1 MKRFEIGARVSEPTY
16 GLGSVLA
23 VEDAFIRIQFD
34 DNTARKFLISLAKL
48 EPSSEPAPAGRPRA
62 RKRKTAGTT
71 AAKKTTKK
79 AAAKKATKK
88 ATKKTAKAE
97 PAAD

>member
-1 MKRFEIGARVSEPTY
+1 MKRFEIGARVNEPTY

-34 DNTARKFLISLAKL
+34 DNTARKFLIRLAKL

-62 RKRKTAGTT
+62 RKRKAVGAKTAT
-71 AAKKTTKK
+71 
-79 AAAKKATKK
+79 AKKATKK
-88 ATKKTAKAE
+88 ATKRATKKTAAPEAE
-97 PAAD
+97 TA

>member
-16 GLGSVLA
+16 GVGSVLA

-48 EPSSEPAPAGRPRA
+48 EPSSEPAPAGRPHA
-62 RKRKTAGTT
+62 RKRKTAAGTET
-71 AAKKTTKK
+71 AKKTTKR
-79 AAAKKATKK
+79 ATKK
-88 ATKKTAKAE
+88 A
-97 PAAD
+97 AADASDEE

>member
-16 GLGSVLA
+16 GVGSVLA

-62 RKRKTAGTT
+62 RKRKMAAGTET
-71 AAKKTTKK
+71 AMKTTKRATKK
-79 AAAKKATKK
+79 AAA
-88 ATKKTAKAE
+88 
-97 PAAD
+97 AALEEA